1 MKLRNNVDTINDMM
15 QNSFR
20 CVLLIAD
27 GVSVQQIF
35 FCNGYVNGV
44 GGQGSRSADIAF
56 LCLVDGY
63 LMGSA
68 VRGLAQHVSHSF
80 GCLMAM

>member
-1 MKLRNNVDTINDMM
+1 MM
-15 QNSFR
+15 ENSFR

-27 GVSVQQIF
+27 GLSVQQIF
-35 FCNGYVNGV
+35 FLNGYVNGV
-44 GGQGSRSADIAF
+44 SGQGSRSALIAL
-56 LCLVDGY
+56 LCLPDGY

-68 VRGLAQHVSHSF
+68 VSGLAQHVSHSF